1 MFLKFVY
8 KEDRLKNA
16 DKILCHYQLES
27 SEFSFICYRGIRGW
41 YAFFKAKCIALMY
54 SCIALKIMLI
64 ELKKF
69 GTTLISRQTGK
80 EAALASQSLFV
91 GVSENETIEID
102 FDGVLT
108 FSPSWGDEFLTPLL
122 NKYGDRLVLKNT
134 SNLSVKATL
143 EILQTTTGKQFKVI
157 S

>member
-1 MFLKFVY
+1 MK
-8 KEDRLKNA
+8 
-16 DKILCHYQLES
+16 
-27 SEFSFICYRGIRGW
+27 
-41 YAFFKAKCIALMY
+41 
-54 SCIALKIMLI
+54 I

-80 EAALASQSLFV
+80 EASLACQPLLKDV
-91 GVSENETIEID
+91 KEDEIVEVD

-122 NKYGDRLVLKNT
+122 DKYGDRLVLKNT

-143 EILQTTTGKQFKVI
+143 EILQTTTGNQFKV
-157 S
+157 SN

>member
-1 MFLKFVY
+1 
-8 KEDRLKNA
+8 
-16 DKILCHYQLES
+16 
-27 SEFSFICYRGIRGW
+27 
-41 YAFFKAKCIALMY
+41 
-54 SCIALKIMLI
+54 MLI

-91 GVSENETIEID
+91 DVKEDEIIEVN

-134 SNLSVKATL
+134 SNPSVKATID
-143 EILQTTTGKQFKVI
+143 ILQTSSGKHFKV
-157 S
+157 SS